1 MPLTAS
7 VKGRRVII
15 AEDIIDTGL
24 TIRAMKRILE
34 DEGATEVRVCT
45 MLFKPEAYRTG
56 EHIDYVGKEI
66 ANRFIIGFGL
76 DYNELGRNLRD
87 IYVLED

>member
-1 MPLTAS
+1 
-7 VKGRRVII
+7 
-15 AEDIIDTGL
+15 
-24 TIRAMKRILE
+24 
-34 DEGATEVRVCT
+34 